1 MKLISQILNIIEA
14 ILCIVGILLT
24 IYFLYYL
31 VVVFFPL
38 IAKGVA

>member
-1 MKLISQILNIIEA
+1 MRLISQILDIIDA

-31 VVVFFPL
+31 AVVFFPL
-38 IAKGVA
+38 ITKGVA